1 MEGNVASRLE
11 RFSGSRLL
19 LVEGKALRFLTER
32 GEKELPREVA
42 DEVMDVYR
50 RVLAT
55 RCVLAVEENG
65 EPANRQFYLGRTEC
79 PTRWRPSGWRPRS
92 IRAGTGRSWRRR
104 ANPGA
109 RRWGIRC
116 AGA

>member
-79 PTRWRPSGWRPRS
+79 PTRW
-92 IRAGTGRSWRRR
+92 GRSWRRR